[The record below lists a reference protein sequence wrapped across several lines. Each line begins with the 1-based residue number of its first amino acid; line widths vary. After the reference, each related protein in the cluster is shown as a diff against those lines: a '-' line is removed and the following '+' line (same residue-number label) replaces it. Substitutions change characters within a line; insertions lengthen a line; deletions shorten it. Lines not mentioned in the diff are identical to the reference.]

1 MKVESCTEIKKCVKH
16 RIGKNLK
23 NHLRRC
29 NFEGKIREDPN
40 SKVSLVDCEKGA
52 SDISIVSDKVN
63 LDNTNYRVHVN
74 GTLEKGNQPVM
85 EEEESGVRVSLY
97 FS

>member
-29 NFEGKIREDPN
+29 NFEGKIRGDPD
-40 SKVSLVDCEKGA
+40 SKVSLVNCEKGA

-74 GTLEKGNQPVM
+74 GTLEKGSQPVM
-85 EEEESGVRVSLY
+85 EEEESGVRISLN
-97 FS
+97 FV